1 MFLIVDYTDSTAAAQ
16 TDTDIPLATDSM
28 ITSLNNHPIF
38 PVPVWVQWWAAV
50 GLTVTRVRLSTPRLK
65 PIVRP
70 VLDTINKLATIE
82 DPLPLKPYYKHP
94 IMLNPVEETQMLR
107 TNTTAVAERD
117 HVVLCVG
124 DNQRTIPQG
133 DLYIARATTSFTPT
147 ANAWS
152 TGNITMDDT
161 LQVGRYSIIGA
172 RVNDA
177 TGIAARFIFPGAPIQ
192 GALPQI
198 RPGVLCKTNTGQSDS
213 ELFRFGNQGE
223 FGQFESFALPVL
235 EIMDAGPT
243 ANPEVFFDI
252 VNVRMGARAQ

>member
-28 ITSLNNHPIF
+28 ITVLNNHPLF
-38 PVPVWVQWWAAV
+38 PAPVWVQWWAAV
-50 GLTVTRVRLSTPRLK
+50 GLTITRVRLSTPRLK

-70 VLDTINKLATIE
+70 VLDAINKLATIE
-82 DPLPLKPYYKHP
+82 DPLPIKEYFKHP
-94 IMLNPVEETQMLR
+94 IMLNKTEETQMLR

-124 DNQRTIPQG
+124 DNQRTITQG
-133 DLYIARATTSFTPT
+133 DLYIARATTTFTPT
-147 ANAWS
+147 ANVWT
-152 TGNITMDDT
+152 TGTITLDDT
-161 LQVGRYSIIGA
+161 LSVGRYSIVGM

-177 TGIAARFIFPGAPIQ
+177 TGIAARLIFPGAPVQ

-198 RPGVLCKTNTGQSDS
+198 RPGVVCKVSTGQTDTPM
-213 ELFRFGNQGE
+213 FRFGAMGE
-223 FGQFESFALPVL
+223 YGQFESFALPAL

-252 VNVRMGARAQ
+252 VPVRMGPG

>member
-1 MFLIVDYTDSTAAAQ
+1 MHLIVDYTDSTSAAQ

-28 ITSLNNHPIF
+28 ITSLNNHPLF
-38 PVPVWVQWWAAV
+38 PVPVKVRWWFGL
-50 GLTVTRVRLSTPRLK
+50 GLTMTRVRLSAPRLK

-70 VLDTINKLATIE
+70 VLQPVNQLATVQS
-82 DPLPLKPYYKHP
+82 PLPLMDYFRHS
-94 IMLNPVEETQMLR
+94 IVLNPVEETQMLR

-124 DNQRTIPQG
+124 DDNYNVPQG
-133 DLYIARATTSFTPT
+133 DMYVARATTAFTGT

-152 TGNITMDDT
+152 TGAITLDDT
-161 LQVGRYSIIGA
+161 LSVGRYSIVGM

-177 TGIAARFIFPGAPIQ
+177 TGVAARLIFPGAPVV
-192 GALPQI
+192 GGLPQI
-198 RPGVLCKTNTGQSDS
+198 RPGVVCRANNAQVDPLVFREGLGG
-213 ELFRFGNQGE
+213 EL
-223 FGQFESFALPVL
+223 GQFESFALPVL

-243 ANPEVFFDI
+243 ANPEVFWDI